1 MASGKKKKKKDKIA
15 DPDAPAPKPQ
25 ERKQVALNTNTS
37 KKLVKQLAWICG
49 ILGFILYLNT
59 VNHLYVLD
67 DFSIIKENTMTKKG
81 LSAMG
86 DIFTHSYRDGF
97 NKDES
102 GLYRPLSKAMFAIE
116 WQIAPDKPSF
126 SHWVNIILY
135 GITCALL
142 FVVLQKILKTNPII
156 PLAATVLFAA
166 HPIHTEV
173 VANIKSRDEIL
184 SFLFI
189 IISMLFVYRYV
200 EENKPKYLLIA
211 ITGFFLSLLSKESS
225 ITYLA
230 VVPIT
235 IYFFTKAPLQK
246 LVVATAAMSGVV
258 LVYLLIHHQII
269 GNIGLSNVP
278 VVDNS
283 LFAAQGQPAVQKATA
298 IYILGMYLKLL
309 VVPHPLSCDYSYN
322 TIPLINNFGDP
333 LFLLSLLLHLGLFAY
348 AIVKIKKKTLLSYA
362 ILFYFITMSIAS
374 NIFVLIGTNM
384 AERLLYLP
392 SLGFTLAVAVLL
404 ARLFKINE
412 QSNYGNIN
420 SFYEA
425 NKKVIIVLLV
435 IIVPFAI
442 ITWDRNKDWKSV
454 KTLFDHDVKIVP
466 NSAHMLFYHAN
477 QMTNKDSLAKMPP
490 IEKEA
495 VMKFA
500 LDELQSALK
509 IYEQFPDAHNQVGK
523 IQYEFKQYDNAR
535 KSYQRALELNSSN
548 ATYHNNF
555 GTCLFSTGQYAESE
569 KAFKKA
575 IELQPSYP
583 DALCNLGSVYGTLG
597 EINLSQGKQAEA
609 RAYFE
614 KAIVY
619 FKKTIEE
626 DEGYLSAYNFLAA
639 TYKTLGDQN
648 NMTFWSQKYEAL
660 KAKQSGK

>member
-1 MASGKKKKKKDKIA
+1 MSAKKKKKKDKSR

-25 ERKQVALNTNTS
+25 ERKHVALNTNTS

-81 LSAMG
+81 VSAMK

-126 SHWVNIILY
+126 SHWVNVILY
-135 GITCALL
+135 GLSCALL

-156 PLAATVLFAA
+156 PLAATILFAA

-189 IISMLFVYRYV
+189 IISMLFVYRYA
-200 EENKPKYLLIA
+200 EENKPKYLFVALA
-211 ITGFFLSLLSKESS
+211 GFFLSLLSKESS

-230 VVPIT
+230 VVPVT
-235 IYFFTKAPLQK
+235 IYFFTKASLQK
-246 LVVATAAMSGVV
+246 LLVATGAMAGVV
-258 LVYLLIHHQII
+258 LVYLLIHQSII
-269 GNIGLSNVP
+269 GSVGLDNVP

-283 LFAAQGQPAVQKATA
+283 LFATTDKTVQKATA
-298 IYILGMYLKLL
+298 ISILGRYLKLL
-309 VVPHPLSCDYSYN
+309 FVPYPLSCDYSYN
-322 TIPLINNFGDP
+322 TIPLVNNFGDP
-333 LFLLSLLLHLGLFAY
+333 VFLLSLLLHLGIFAY

-374 NIFVLIGTNM
+374 NVFYLIGTNM

-392 SLGFTLAVAVLL
+392 SLGFTLAVAILL
-404 ARLFKINE
+404 ARLFKVNE
-412 QSNYGNIN
+412 QTNYGNIS
-420 SFYEA
+420 SFFEG
-425 NKKVIIVLLV
+425 NRKVIIVLLV
-435 IIVPFAI
+435 IIIPFSI
-442 ITWDRNKDWKSV
+442 LTWSRNADWKSV
-454 KTLFDHDVKIVP
+454 KTLFDHDVKVVP

-477 QMTNKDSLAKMPP
+477 MMTNKDSLAKMPP
-490 IEKEA
+490 VEKEA
-495 VMKFA
+495 VMKYA
-500 LDELQSALK
+500 LDELQRALK

-535 KSYQRALELNSSN
+535 KSYQRALELNNSN

-555 GTCLFSTGQYAESE
+555 GTCLFVTGQYAEAE
-569 KAFKKA
+569 KAFRKA

-597 EINLSQGKQAEA
+597 EINKGQGKPNEA
-609 RAYFE
+609 KAYFE
-614 KAIVY
+614 QAIVY
-619 FKKTIEE
+619 FKKTITE
-626 DEGYLSAYNFLAA
+626 DAGYLSAYNFIAA
-639 TYKTLGDQN
+639 TYKNLGDQPN
-648 NMTFWSQKYEAL
+648 ADIWVRKYEEM